1 MSLDRVPD
9 LPSLRLLQAV
19 AAHGSIGAAAR
30 DRGITQQAAS
40 DRLRGMESQVGVA
53 LLRRSSRGSDLT
65 EAGTLLVGWAAR
77 LLDVAAEV
85 GEGIAT
91 LRADR
96 VARLRVAASMT
107 VAEYL
112 LPRWL
117 IVLRAQAA
125 AAGRTPPAV
134 ELTATNSRHVLAA
147 VAAGTADLGFVE
159 GTEAP
164 SALRWRDLAHDEL
177 VVVVAPGHPW
187 TRRRRPV
194 TAADLAAAPLVA
206 REEGSGTRDVFE
218 LALARGGTAPPVPAV
233 ELTTTTAVRETV
245 RGGSGVAV
253 LSRLAVLDD
262 VEAGR
267 LVVVPVP
274 DLDLGRRLR
283 AVWSGPARPPA
294 GPGRDLLDVALG
306 TPPR

>member
-9 LPSLRLLQAV
+9 LASLRLLQAV
-19 AAHGSIGAAAR
+19 AARGSIGAAAR

-40 DRLRGMESQVGVA
+40 DRLRGMESQVGVT
-53 LLRRSSRGSDLT
+53 LLRRTSRGSSLT

-77 LLDVAAEV
+77 LLDAAAEV

-96 VARLRVAASMT
+96 ATRLRVAASMT

-117 IVLRAQAA
+117 LVLRGR
-125 AAGRTPPAV
+125 AAGAGRVAPAV
-134 ELTATNSRHVLAA
+134 ELAATNSRQVLAA
-147 VAAGTADLGFVE
+147 LTAGTVDLGFVE

-164 SALRWRDLAHDEL
+164 AALRWRDLAHDEL

-187 TRRRRPV
+187 TRRRRALRPV
-194 TAADLAAAPLVA
+194 DLAGAALVA
-206 REEGSGTRDVFE
+206 REQGSGTRDVFE
-218 LALARGGTAPPVPAV
+218 AALARVGLPAPEPAV

-253 LSRLAVLDD
+253 LSRLAVRDD
-262 VEAGR
+262 AEAGR

-274 DLDLGRRLR
+274 GLDLGRRLR
-283 AVWSGPARPPA
+283 AVWSGPARLPA
-294 GPGRDLLDVALG
+294 GPARDLLDVAAA
-306 TPPR
+306 TPAR

>member
-1 MSLDRVPD
+1 MPLDRVPD
-9 LPSLRLLQAV
+9 LASLRLLRAV
-19 AAHGSIGAAAR
+19 AERGSIGAAAR
-30 DRGITQQAAS
+30 DRGTTQQAAS
-40 DRLRGMESQVGVA
+40 DRLRGMESQVGVT
-53 LLRRSSRGSDLT
+53 LVRRSRRGSSLT
-65 EAGTLLVGWAAR
+65 EAGTLLVGWSAR
-77 LLDVAAEV
+77 LLDAADEV
-85 GEGIAT
+85 GEAVAT
-91 LRADR
+91 LRADH

-117 IVLRAQAA
+117 LVLRGQAA
-125 AAGRTPPAV
+125 SAGRTPPAV
-134 ELTATNSRHVLAA
+134 ELVATNSRHVLAA
-147 VAAGTADLGFVE
+147 LAAGTADLGFVE

-164 SALRWRDLAHDEL
+164 STLRWRDLARDEL

-194 TAADLAAAPLVA
+194 TAVELARAPLVA
-206 REEGSGTRDVFE
+206 REQGSGTRDVFE
-218 LALARGGTAPPVPAV
+218 LALTRLGVPAPEPAV

-245 RGGSGVAV
+245 RGGAGAAV

-283 AVWSGPARPPA
+283 AVWAGPVRPPA
-294 GPGRDLLDVALG
+294 GPARDLLDVALA
-306 TPPR
+306 THPR